1 MSSIFKRFLGITL
14 SVIGLLSFFAFAKA
28 QNSTNDF
35 VNLQPQIYVKDLVLD
50 KTAYKA
56 GDTVTGSFIAINGRN
71 FGSQNITYKIFL
83 VGDYNQNGGLYAYEW
98 DNQQFGPVSFNKNEA
113 KTIKFSYKLPLSSEG
128 YSQGKQLGIKVWFF
142 SSNAAP
148 LGWTDTFVTVSGS
161 TIPSLKLIDASINV
175 DGKNFGLQ
183 DGPTLY
189 PNKTASLNLTLT
201 NPSSKDISVV
211 PNLTIYSMQS
221 TQTPVSTTIGGS
233 VVLKANITDTVKVTL
248 PSFSDK
254 PGVYIG
260 EVVLKDQNG
269 VARTGV
275 IRFRYI
281 VYGDVVNVSSIIS
294 DKTSFKAGDTLGIK
308 MIYTGSPIDITTIGS
323 FATST
328 VNMADLSVKVFNEND
343 QLVGEYDSKINTTDV
358 NTQLFNINTK
368 VGAKALYAT
377 AVFTKDGKQIG
388 YYKSEL
394 SSDFSAI
401 KDQSE
406 KQKMYSIFSIVAL
419 IIVLFIIGFFLMK
432 RFKIKKNIILP
443 TFLFVLFALF
453 SLPSMTLAATTY
465 TVSFNSQSATTAAS
479 PTTKSVVSPATTV
492 GTLPTD
498 PIRTGYL
505 FDGWYT
511 STGGG
516 GSQFTAST
524 VVTSTRTVYANW
536 TAIYY
541 TVTFDSQGGSSVAS
555 KTILQ
560 DNAVGTLSTPTRTG
574 YDFNGWSTAANG
586 GGTSFTS
593 ANIITAN
600 ITVYANWTAKSY
612 RLTYD
617 DNGGSGQPAYE
628 THTTDSVF
636 NLSATMPTKTGY
648 GFGGWNTNNTGTG
661 TNYASGASY
670 TMPGVATTLY
680 ANWTAIYYTVTFDS
694 QGGSSVASKTI
705 LQDNAVG
712 TLSTPTRTGYDF
724 NGWSTAA
731 NGGGT
736 SFTSANIITANIT
749 VYANWTAKSY
759 RLTYDDNG
767 GSGQPAYETHT
778 TDSVFNLSATMPTKT
793 GYGFGGWNTNNTGT
807 GTNYASGASYT
818 MPGVATTLYANWTA
832 NYTYTVTFDS
842 QDATTLANPTTRTIN
857 SPVTTVLLPTA
868 PTRTDYVFKGW
879 YTAVGGGGSSF
890 TASTVV
896 VHDITVY
903 AMWIGKPGAPTDVTA
918 VAGDRQATVS
928 FTPPVSNGFSPIT
941 SYTVTSSGGQTAT
954 GTASPITVTGLHNGY
969 SYTFT
974 VKATNSPI
982 TGTITG
988 TGTGPASSPSN
999 AVTPIYTFVQS
1010 GWTIIGA
1017 GNWLVTGWEN
1027 GGVPNI
1033 TLSSPLP
1040 AGMQYYNAGDTIHI
1054 QGSSYMPACS
1064 NGSGKDLQVFAK
1076 PLRLASD
1083 EPDFLSNSEPLG
1095 TVDSFYY
1102 TYNVIKNSLG
1112 GYYNPLDIIKDLL
1125 GGKTNTIHFM
1135 KIYGG
1140 ATTGTA
1146 TCNGVSTE
1154 IQICVTD
1161 TFAGDYAI
1169 PSDTPNGIYRLYILG
1184 QNDIGRAGSGSNGT
1198 DPAAG
1203 NSQVLGYQDIQVGE
1217 SPVYG
1222 SCGSSAT
1229 TTSSIPT
1236 TNLCATG
1243 TSTAVT
1249 GTGPWS
1255 WSCIGSNGGTT
1266 APCTANKTVVVNG
1279 SCGSSATTTSSIPT
1293 TNLCA
1298 TGTSTAVTGTG
1309 PWSWS
1314 CIGSNGGTTAP
1325 CTANKSPTDGNS
1337 VCPNNIK
1344 ESGETCDGTDLGGA
1358 SCTSLGFTGGT
1369 LSCNSCSSY
1378 NTSSCTSNTG
1388 GGRPG
1393 TPTSGELG
1401 DISGIL
1407 IQTSS
1412 SCGGKVNISWDPY
1425 AGASKYILRYVKT
1438 GNVDYTSTY
1447 VREVSAIAD
1456 GLTPNTS
1463 YSFDV
1468 QAVDS
1473 SESALTNISTDK
1485 IATSSSACGGSG
1497 GGISGNYTC
1506 LSYQNGVSSPTVL
1519 LNSQMY
1525 WGTSDIPTN
1534 ASSVQT
1540 KWKIGEYTYTGLN
1553 VPMIYTTVGKKTISA
1568 MIFGTT
1574 TVGTTFSGTCVAS
1587 TTVIVGNGGFQEI

>member
-524 VVTSTRTVYANW
+524 VVTSTRTV
-536 TAIYY
+536 
-541 TVTFDSQGGSSVAS
+541 
-555 KTILQ
+555 
-560 DNAVGTLSTPTRTG
+560 
-574 YDFNGWSTAANG
+574 
-586 GGTSFTS
+586 
-593 ANIITAN
+593 
-600 ITVYANWTAKSY
+600 
-612 RLTYD
+612 
-617 DNGGSGQPAYE
+617 
-628 THTTDSVF
+628 
-636 NLSATMPTKTGY
+636 
-648 GFGGWNTNNTGTG
+648 
-661 TNYASGASY
+661 
-670 TMPGVATTLY
+670 Y